1 MTQLFKV
8 IKEIII
14 FLGLSATKVN
24 LRLNPK
30 FERRIKMHQK
40 PKLTNQVDLMK
51 LRKNLKDKLGY
62 SKTRMLS
69 KIDIKNKFGLTCLKL
84 SKK

>member
-1 MTQLFKV
+1 
-8 IKEIII
+8 
-14 FLGLSATKVN
+14 
-24 LRLNPK
+24 
-30 FERRIKMHQK
+30 MHQK
-40 PKLTNQVDLMK
+40 PKLTNQVDLIK

-62 SKTRMLS
+62 SKTRMLN